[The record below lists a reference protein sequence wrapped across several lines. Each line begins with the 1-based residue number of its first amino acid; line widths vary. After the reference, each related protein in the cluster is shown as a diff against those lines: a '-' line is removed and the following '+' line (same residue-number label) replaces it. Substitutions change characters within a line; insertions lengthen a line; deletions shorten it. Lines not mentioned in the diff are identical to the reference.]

1 MRRDRVGGEH
11 PAAEAMDGRDPG
23 SLALPRCARDVAG
36 LLEVAALRGRVG
48 ALDQPTPDPL
58 SQLGGGP
65 LGERERQ
72 DLLGT
77 QAVLGD
83 GVAVALDQHAGLPG
97 ARSGLGED
105 VTIPARDRVTLRG
118 GGGEDLGRPLRIGL
132 GVEEGELPR
141 RGAGHDPLPPF
152 PLPPPSSEP
161 TARSS
166 RQIGWY

>member
-1 MRRDRVGGEH
+1 MNVN
-11 PAAEAMDGRDPG
+11 
-23 SLALPRCARDVAG
+23 ARIV
-36 LLEVAALRGRVG
+36 
-48 ALDQPTPDPL
+48 
-58 SQLGGGP
+58 
-65 LGERERQ
+65 
-72 DLLGT
+72 LGT
-77 QAVLGD
+77 QAVLSD